1 MSSRYAF
8 PEQAG
13 THPHQQHQQQQQQHY
28 QGQNQY
34 QQQHPSVSHFQDGHP
49 VEPESSEWTQLRDQ
63 HPMKYS
69 TASGSSFQSWTSTD
83 PNSRTNSY
91 NQQQQQYHHKQ
102 QLHQGQQSQ
111 HSQHSQHQGHYQ
123 QQSPRLPPRGQSI
136 GASPRHRSNSNT
148 SNISNTSNLPPNA
161 SHNYNHA
168 NNGYGYGHH
177 QYGTHGS
184 SHLSHMS
191 NASHVSHISEQS
203 SQPPIQPYRNHYQ
216 DRDHPSQDSDFSRVT
231 SSATVRSDGGHSS
244 LSSYSDRPDRPDRP
258 DRSDQPN
265 ARHGLQDQT
274 LRHHRPAPSDTSLS
288 THESSPRVSPRA
300 QRRKGPTSD
309 EHLPS
314 LDDYEAMLQ
323 QMTSPGLNPS
333 GARSSPR
340 RQDREPRPDRSREPR
355 KHRPKQR
362 QEDIIVSEPIADLSR
377 PMVVLPEEG
386 PAPSNN
392 SLETEQSEAERIR
405 QRKLRRRS
413 SLPSS
418 LQAPS
423 KLLPPK
429 RRSSGHLSPK
439 DVVHVQILPINE
451 NSSLSTAALPGSS
464 EHTLLKPDD
473 VLPPRSRKRFSWED
487 ENVAAREDL
496 LTVSPPNTRNI
507 RNSGSSWQDG
517 LSPVQESFRE
527 DPQMSSTRLQKSVSI
542 EDFQHSTQPPSETA
556 PKAAEQTAP
565 PRSVTPTQ
573 SRSRSTTPV
582 PGIRPPPGPAPSSP
596 PLNRKVS
603 PPSGGKRGVRSGSNA
618 SATLQPNF
626 AHTRPRAGSAAS
638 MSSMSSMN
646 SFTLDGILTPPPP
659 SSPLPSLPPTAGPP
673 LSSSPKIGLGISR
686 TRKSSGASRELLPTP
701 QLVLEDASLPT
712 PSSSMTNSSEIS
724 HAITSSLPQTST
736 GESTPVARLKKRV
749 SMLEKELANTE
760 IELSSRIRDGSELQF
775 KVEQLTIERDT
786 LQSRMKLLEVH
797 VNESAKRNDRERQRE
812 SIELDRVSLQLQ
824 HDQQLQEAVKQIQDE
839 KEVLFEALMERQDR
853 SRMEMSAQMETLRR
867 QLADKEQEI
876 NRLKSAQLD
885 QMDQEMSGSGFL
897 NSPTHQTQEIARL
910 QALQVT
916 LEQELTSARNEIHR
930 LQSLVADQKQSLSKD
945 QRARE
950 ELEVKVEALMLMS
963 DDNEQVKRDKTELEQ
978 LRQETIQLRADMA
991 AQELRFVDLQRDLEA
1006 STSRSQQEEAQYR
1019 SLQDTVQRLSS
1030 KITRMEGQHA
1040 GELEQVQRDHDEV
1053 MERVVHEHAQAL
1065 AEVSEQAQSESR
1077 SQQLQINERLEAQF
1091 AKETKELHARERVLR
1106 ERLSEQSV
1114 RNDQLEAQLFLLEKA
1129 QAAHETEKETMAR
1142 TNRSLERHLSMQHLQ
1157 EQENVY
1163 KMEELER
1170 ENAKLRAVLAE
1181 LDMAAYQ
1188 SRRQEEQDGEEV
1200 SRATMAA
1207 IYETQQRRWAEQTQ
1221 LMERKMAKAEEEA
1234 RVMMEQNMQLKVEL
1248 EMAQSESSSSFDD
1261 GPRPRSP

>member
-1 MSSRYAF
+1 
-8 PEQAG
+8 
-13 THPHQQHQQQQQQHY
+13 
-28 QGQNQY
+28 
-34 QQQHPSVSHFQDGHP
+34 
-49 VEPESSEWTQLRDQ
+49 
-63 HPMKYS
+63 
-69 TASGSSFQSWTSTD
+69 
-83 PNSRTNSY
+83 
-91 NQQQQQYHHKQ
+91 
-102 QLHQGQQSQ
+102 
-111 HSQHSQHQGHYQ
+111 
-123 QQSPRLPPRGQSI
+123 
-136 GASPRHRSNSNT
+136 
-148 SNISNTSNLPPNA
+148 
-161 SHNYNHA
+161 
-168 NNGYGYGHH
+168 
-177 QYGTHGS
+177 
-184 SHLSHMS
+184 MS
-191 NASHVSHISEQS
+191 NASHLSHNSEQN
-203 SQPPIQPYRNHYQ
+203 SQPSTQAYRNHYHDR
-216 DRDHPSQDSDFSRVT
+216 DRDHPSQDSDFYRVT
-231 SSATVRSDGGHSS
+231 SSAT
-244 LSSYSDRPDRPDRP
+244 
-258 DRSDQPN
+258 
-265 ARHGLQDQT
+265 
-274 LRHHRPAPSDTSLS
+274 
-288 THESSPRVSPRA
+288 
-300 QRRKGPTSD
+300 
-309 EHLPS
+309 
-314 LDDYEAMLQ
+314 AMLQ

-355 KHRPKQR
+355 KQRSKQR
-362 QEDIIVSEPIADLSR
+362 QEDLIISEPIADVSR
-377 PMVVLPEEG
+377 PMVVFPEEG
-386 PAPSNN
+386 PASSNN
-392 SLETEQSEAERIR
+392 SLEAEQSEAERIR

-423 KLLPPK
+423 RLLPPK

-439 DVVHVQILPINE
+439 DVMHVPILPINE
-451 NSSLSTAALPGSS
+451 GSSFSTAVLPESS
-464 EHTLLKPDD
+464 EQTPLNPDD
-473 VLPPRSRKRFSWED
+473 VLPPSSQKRYSWED

-496 LTVSPPNTRNI
+496 LTVLPSNSRNA
-507 RNSGSSWQDG
+507 RNSGNSWQEG
-517 LSPVQESFRE
+517 LSPVQESFKE
-527 DPQMSSTRLQKSVSI
+527 DLQVSSTNIKKSMSI
-542 EDFQHSTQPPSETA
+542 EDSQHSTEPPAETA
-556 PKAAEQTAP
+556 PKATEQPSAPPPP
-565 PRSVTPTQ
+565 PRSMTPTQ

-596 PLNRKVS
+596 PLTRKVS

-659 SSPLPSLPPTAGPP
+659 SSPLPSLPPIAGPP
-673 LSSSPKIGLGISR
+673 PGSSPKIGLGISR
-686 TRKSSGASRELLPTP
+686 TRKSSGASRELLPAP
-701 QLVLEDASLPT
+701 QLVLESASLPT
-712 PSSSMTNSSEIS
+712 PSSSVPNSSEIS
-724 HAITSSLPQTST
+724 HATANSLPQTST
-736 GESTPVARLKKRV
+736 GESTPISRLKKRV

-797 VNESAKRNDRERQRE
+797 VNESTKRNERERQRE

-876 NRLKSAQLD
+876 NRLKSEQQD
-885 QMDQEMSGSGFL
+885 QMDQELSNSGFL

-910 QALQVT
+910 QALQAT

-950 ELEVKVEALMLMS
+950 ELEVKIEALMLMS
-963 DDNEQVKRDKTELEQ
+963 DDHEEDKIDKTEFEQ
-978 LRQETIQLRADMA
+978 LRQETMQLRADKV
-991 AQELRFVDLQRDLEA
+991 AQEERFVELQRDLEA

-1019 SLQDTVQRLSS
+1019 TLQDTVQRLSS

-1040 GELEQVQRDHDEV
+1040 SELEQVQRDHNEM

-1065 AEVSEQAQSESR
+1065 TEVSEQAQSESR
-1077 SQQLQINERLEAQF
+1077 SQQLQIHEHLEAQF
-1091 AKETKELHARERVLR
+1091 TKETKELHARERVLR
-1106 ERLSEQSV
+1106 ERLSEQSL
-1114 RNDQLEAQLFLLEKA
+1114 RNDQLEAQVFLLEKA
-1129 QAAHETEKETMAR
+1129 QAAHEAEKETMAR

-1170 ENAKLRAVLAE
+1170 ENAKLRAVLTE

-1188 SRRQEEQDGEEV
+1188 SRRQEEQDDEEV

-1207 IYETQQRRWAEQTQ
+1207 MYETQQRRWAEQTQ

-1234 RVMMEQNMQLKVEL
+1234 RAILEQNMQLKVAL
-1248 EMAQSESSSSFDD
+1248 EMAQSESSSSSDD
-1261 GPRPRSP
+1261 GPRSRSP